1 MLCPNC
7 FADIADNASTCP
19 HCGLDIDARRSDYAE
34 TWLGQNIIVPLIAYF
49 LLVLTGSEMG
59 FFSVNQTFFQ
69 YEFGI
74 FNWFTFPALALIMTF
89 GEARRQWWGGYLSG
103 LTVVC
108 LIWMAFSKV
117 TPNFIQF

>member
-1 MLCPNC
+1 MVRTKHNR
-7 FADIADNASTCP
+7 STY
-19 HCGLDIDARRSDYAE
+19 R
-34 TWLGQNIIVPLIAYF
+34 VF
-49 LLVLTGSEMG
+49 FTGFNRVRDG